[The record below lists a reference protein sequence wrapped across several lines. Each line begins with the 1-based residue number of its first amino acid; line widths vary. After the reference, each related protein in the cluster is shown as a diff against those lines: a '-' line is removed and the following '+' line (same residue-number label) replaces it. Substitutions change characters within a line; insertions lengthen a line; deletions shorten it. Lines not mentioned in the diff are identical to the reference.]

1 METDDAHEAV
11 VHLVARSG
19 VYCASDDLSV
29 KKVSTSTGHTLYVV
43 IAMNGIAHAVK
54 DALAP
59 LIAPRLP
66 HVDGVWVLRPNE
78 VSKLARQSD
87 QPLL

>member
-1 METDDAHEAV
+1 METDEAHEAV
-11 VHLVARSG
+11 VHLVAKSG

-29 KKVSTSTGHTLYVV
+29 KKVTTSAGHTLYVV
-43 IAMNGIAHAVK
+43 LALNGIAHAVK

-66 HVDGVWVLRPNE
+66 HVDGVWVLRANE
-78 VSKLARQSD
+78 VSELVRQSD
-87 QPLL
+87 QQPL